1 MRTHFPEKAVPSG
14 SECGKQYER
23 ITAGRLAY
31 EKWVEADE
39 PATSKATKSDYG
51 VMPKHNTHSGQPSF
65 DPLGNPRLIQELH
78 IATER
83 RNKHVQMLKT
93 SLALVA
99 PLLNIDLSSQLLPA
113 SQFLK

>member
-39 PATSKATKSDYG
+39 PDLDHSSPHIIKIHDKAYADA
-51 VMPKHNTHSGQPSF
+51 ME
-65 DPLGNPRLIQELH
+65 ELH

-93 SLALVA
+93 SLALIA
-99 PLLNIDLSSQLLPA
+99 PLLNIDLSSQLLPT